1 MPEFLKIHLKFNSF
15 LASIAIASFLLIFF
29 LIFTASANAATGIN
43 RTINFQGKL
52 VTNPGGTNVSNTSYT
67 IVFTFYNNPNVGQ
80 GTALWTE
87 TQTVTTTDGIFRV
100 ALGSVNPIPGNFNFN
115 WDGLYLGININSN
128 GEMVPRIQMA
138 AVPFAFNSQQV
149 AGLTVQDDSGNA
161 STSGIL
167 QIGNTKQVTFS
178 GTHALAFN
186 DTAATTTITLPAT
199 GALTL
204 VGQDNSQ
211 TITNKI
217 IGTGGLTF
225 NVANNNT
232 DITTSSNQNFT
243 VIPNG
248 SGLIGLN
255 VNSNLLSSLDLRA
268 NSLVGGT
275 LAVAS
280 VSGTTSFA
288 TLVVDQSGLGDIFTA
303 SAAGN
308 PLFLIK
314 RNGNVGIGTINPLS
328 GASNS
333 LEVTGKI
340 KSDTQLWAAGSS
352 TGDLAAAL
360 YENFDSSAT
369 DVNGIA
375 IQSKLANP
383 SSSTTISGIA
393 WHKENGWSTT
403 ASTNNASLIL
413 TTFQNAAQ
421 FEVARFLSTGALGL
435 GTTLPLASLD
445 VRGNIVNGGT
455 LAIASVSGKTSFAA
469 LVVDQSGLGDLFA
482 ASAAGG
488 TRFVIQ
494 RNGNV
499 GILTGASTSATLDV
513 AGTASIGGQLT
524 FRSTFGAI
532 QTTADQQLTL
542 GGNTTGRILLSA
554 FNGQTVSVGG
564 TGSIA
569 FGGYNNCT
577 LKTDGSGNL
586 QCQTDLT
593 GGGGGY
599 SPFQEITGVNGGVIA
614 PNNST
619 MDFLVGGQ
627 SSASAN
633 FRVTGK
639 SAPFAGTAVGAS
651 VSAKTSFA
659 AFVVDNSGV
668 GDIFTASSSGAP
680 RFVITN
686 QGAVLIGTT
695 LPTLATGLQ
704 VNQVGPVLG
713 TSDLVDFVNSPGQEP
728 TVTGPNALSLT
739 WYVKPNTGNTI
750 AAQRI
755 NVYNNNTATGGT
767 ADGLRIA
774 SQGVGGVI
782 NSPTI
787 GLLIDSLGQASVGT
801 TLQNAIQIGNN
812 WDSSIYGTNDLRLNA
827 GGNIILATS
836 SATRVGI
843 GYGSNNPLAT
853 LDVRANNSNGGTLAV
868 ASVSGTTSFAS
879 LVVDQSGLGDLFTA
893 SAAGGTRFVVS
904 RAGDISATNNLYLAG
919 TTGITLSGNGADLNF
934 AGTGISTI
942 TTALNQNFAINPAGF
957 GLVGINT
964 DGINPLANFD
974 VRGNLGTLAVA
985 SVSGTTSFAAMV
997 VDNSGL
1003 GDLFT
1008 ASKSGLPLFTIQ
1020 NNGNVLLGAA
1030 NATITA
1036 PTGLTLQETGDT
1048 YGAVALNLQNRNGV
1062 NGAMFQQ
1069 LGTVDLVDF
1078 VFKGLV
1084 NQRNIRYEDR
1094 PSQGSYQ
1101 IATPEF
1107 EIGVAADPTMMI
1119 SDIGVGIRKGGLLIA
1134 GSWNP
1139 LATYSATLDVRNLFS
1154 GTSAVASISGKTSF
1168 ASLVVDQS
1176 GVGDIFTASSSGASR
1191 FVITNQ
1197 GVVGIGTSFPTLA
1210 TGLQISAAA
1219 TGAQIQDLASFSN
1232 IAGQEPT
1239 IGGVNALQLSWY
1251 VKPATNTH
1259 ESAQRINLF
1268 NNNTATGGSAE
1279 GLRIASQGVGGV
1291 INSPTIGLLIDSL
1304 GQASVGTTLQNA
1316 IQIGNNWDSSIY
1328 GTNDLRLNAGGNII
1342 LATSSA
1348 TRVGIGYGSNN
1359 PLATLDVRAN
1369 NSNGGTLAVA
1379 SVSGTTSFA
1388 AFVVDNSGT
1397 GNLITAS
1404 AAGATKFVVRQD
1416 GSVGIGTGTSGVSS
1430 GITLDVLGNA
1440 RIGSSNTSGDDILK
1454 STTSDFTQTGSSI
1467 TTVES
1472 NNIPTVSTSGNQLG
1486 LVTDLIGAGAS
1497 LTAPAN
1503 GAGNGVGFN
1512 IGAGAIA
1519 FQRPDSKFILVAG
1532 NATNQT
1538 RLYDYTT
1545 GAFSPGPTLPLNVG
1559 AGTNAFQRA
1568 DGKFMILE
1576 GGTNQS
1582 VIYTATGSATQNGM
1596 VNTGPNLSGVVA
1608 AGSQVLRRSDGT
1620 YMVILGGGS
1629 NATSIYNPTLSPVIA
1644 APYNSTDSGSFT
1656 TGPILTSTVTTG
1668 SFAFETVYGKWI
1680 VGLGG
1685 TQTTNIYDPSTNS
1698 FSPGPSWSG
1707 QTATNTGAGAHVIQ
1721 RPDYKYE
1728 IILGGGSTVTVVYDP
1743 VSNTYVVG
1751 PPLSSG
1757 ANTGAHSFQRSNGT
1771 WVTVLGGGST
1781 VITNIYDP
1789 TANSGAGTFT
1799 DAGSTTYLF
1808 AGNNAGAGA
1817 LTFQRPDGKYIIVSG
1832 NNAANYTIYDAG
1844 WNTTGT
1850 WISEQIPSTNI
1861 SSYSAMLWTGD
1872 PQSANN
1878 NARLDKS
1885 TTDIFVKTAANTTG
1899 LASANWMSIANSGN
1913 LIGGVV
1919 SPPGAIQFQVT
1930 FTAPVRSYPQLVTS
1944 SINQSNIW
1952 GGESF
1957 TFNRRSFLSPTIY
1970 TLRVSN
1976 PLVQYGGLINDPS
1989 YGRNFATAG
1998 ALLEGVV
2005 TDNNNQLTLAT
2016 NRNLPTATNSAG
2028 IIIASSSANLGGSAG
2043 AGANVIQ
2050 MPNGQFMILL
2060 GGGATATRIYDPDS
2074 NTFIPGPAG
2083 GACNSGCHSFQLPN
2097 GQFFVVL
2104 GGGSAATKIYD
2115 PASNT
2120 FFNGP
2125 NLTQTATTG
2134 STTIQRPDGLFIIL
2148 IGGSNQTSIYD
2159 PFLNQITA
2167 GPAIPGAAIA
2177 AGTSVLRRPDG
2188 RIFIN
2193 IGGQTTTYS
2202 YDAAVNS
2209 FVMNGT
2215 GETHANALTA
2225 GAVPYQG
2232 PTGRWFIPRGS
2243 GNNTSSVIDPILN
2256 TIAAGPVMP
2265 AGAIANTGA
2274 LWISR
2279 PDGKGILLSG
2289 NGTTTSAV
2297 YDPEVNG
2304 GTGQLWTGPNM
2315 PCGVGAGANAFQ
2327 RPDGSFVLICGG
2339 STASTAILDAGWNL
2353 GGSYFSEQIYEPSLS
2368 ANTSL
2373 FWQNASNQG
2382 NIYVKYRTSA
2392 TQAGLGV
2399 AAWKDARVS
2408 GSQIAYN
2415 LNDSWIQVRFDLQGS
2430 IPDSPGAKSRV
2441 WSSSDTSTFVT
2452 YYRTV
2457 SAPVLS
2463 YWKLMNSTTP
2473 TILTLTSNGSNAFR
2487 FSADGQAYTAAGG
2500 AWNSGGADLAENY
2513 TSTQSL
2519 EPGDVVVGDRYNS
2532 QNVIRSTD
2540 SYQSNIMGVV
2550 STKPGFVAGAYTPD
2564 SYPIALVGRVPVKI
2578 STENGPVHSGDYLTS
2593 ASIPGYAMKAT
2604 VAGRVLGTALEDFDP
2619 STAVNCP
2626 TDGAGSLA
2634 ATECGTITAFIN
2646 LTNYN
2651 GQSVELAMA
2660 DQGFTGSSSAGLSD
2674 LQINT
2679 GLNSYMNTIAA
2690 GDGKILS
2697 YLESLRDGNSAV
2709 FGSSEVFTGKVVAG
2723 EVISPNIIADLI
2735 TAKTIRADHI
2745 EGLEILTNQIS
2756 SLSNSVAVLGT
2767 QSANLTT
2774 VSGQLSSTLNLSSL
2788 NVDGLATVS
2797 GDLIIKGNGLFQGA
2811 LNVLESITTK
2821 NLTVSD
2827 FAYFVND
2834 VVFNGSVRFNQ
2845 VPTFSKDTA
2854 GFAVIKQGGDVVQIT
2869 FDQEYNNTPV
2879 VTASIVLDKVGD
2891 SVTQK
2896 QLEDG
2901 ILNGNITYVI
2911 TQRTTK
2917 GFVIRLNKPASQDL
2931 NFSWVAL
2938 SVKDAQ
2944 TSGATPL
2951 PSITPD
2957 SSATPSA
2964 GAQSI
2969 LNQLNGSAGNGGLQ

>member
-1 MPEFLKIHLKFNSF
+1 MPEFLKVHFKFSSF
-15 LASIAIASFLLIFF
+15 LASIAIASFFVIFF
-29 LIFTASANAATGIN
+29 LVFTASTNAATGIN
-43 RTINFQGKL
+43 RQINFQGKL

-100 ALGSVNPIPGNFNFN
+100 ALGSVTPFPANFNFN
-115 WDGLYLGININSN
+115 WDGLYLGINVNSN

-138 AVPFAFNSQQV
+138 AVPFAFNAQQV

-161 STSGIL
+161 STSGTL
-167 QIGNTKQVTFS
+167 QIGNTKTVRFS
-178 GTHALAFN
+178 GTNALYFN
-186 DTAATTTITLPAT
+186 DSGGSTTITFPTT

-232 DITTSSNQNFT
+232 DIATSSNQNFT
-243 VIPNG
+243 IVPNG
-248 SGLIGLN
+248 SGLLGLN

-268 NSLVGGT
+268 NNLVGGT
-275 LAVAS
+275 ISVAS
-280 VSGTTSFA
+280 ISGTTSFA
-288 TLVVDQSGLGDIFTA
+288 AMVVDQSGLGDIFT
-303 SAAGN
+303 
-308 PLFLIK
+308 
-314 RNGNVGIGTINPLS
+314 
-328 GASNS
+328 
-333 LEVTGKI
+333 
-340 KSDTQLWAAGSS
+340 
-352 TGDLAAAL
+352 
-360 YENFDSSAT
+360 
-369 DVNGIA
+369 
-375 IQSKLANP
+375 
-383 SSSTTISGIA
+383 
-393 WHKENGWSTT
+393 
-403 ASTNNASLIL
+403 
-413 TTFQNAAQ
+413 
-421 FEVARFLSTGALGL
+421 
-435 GTTLPLASLD
+435 
-445 VRGNIVNGGT
+445 
-455 LAIASVSGKTSFAA
+455 
-469 LVVDQSGLGDLFA
+469 

-524 FRSTFGAI
+524 FRSTFGQI
-532 QTTADQQLTL
+532 QTTVDQQLTL
-542 GGNTTGRILLSA
+542 GGSTTGRILLSA
-554 FNGQTVSVGG
+554 FNGQTVSVGQ

-619 MDFLVGGQ
+619 MDFLIGGQ

-659 AFVVDNSGV
+659 AFVVDNQGV
-668 GDIFTASSSGAP
+668 GDLFTASAAGGTRFTITRAGDISSTGNLTLA
-680 RFVITN
+680 
-686 QGAVLIGTT
+686 GTT
-695 LPTLATGLQ
+695 GINL
-704 VNQVGPVLG
+704 
-713 TSDLVDFVNSPGQEP
+713 
-728 TVTGPNALSLT
+728 
-739 WYVKPNTGNTI
+739 TGNGANLNFTGTGISTI
-750 AAQRI
+750 TTVANQSLAI
-755 NVYNNNTATGGT
+755 NPAGF
-767 ADGLRIA
+767 GL
-774 SQGVGGVI
+774 
-782 NSPTI
+782 
-787 GLLIDSLGQASVGT
+787 
-801 TLQNAIQIGNN
+801 
-812 WDSSIYGTNDLRLNA
+812 
-827 GGNIILATS
+827 
-836 SATRVGI
+836 VGI
-843 GYGSNNPLAT
+843 NTDGVVPLANF
-853 LDVRANNSNGGTLAV
+853 DVRANIGTLAV

-879 LVVDQSGLGDLFTA
+879 LVVDQSGLGDIFTA
-893 SAAGGTRFVVS
+893 SAAGLPLFTIQRNGNIVDTLAKTVNFSGAALTVS
-904 RAGDISATNNLYLAG
+904 SCAGCGGVNYWGLN
-919 TTGITLSGNGADLNF
+919 SGNGVTNGGFLYAGNTTADLIIGGTSTASAKFAVLNMNSGTPTATVAGNF
-934 AGTGISTI
+934 IIMPYTNGASELGGLVGIGTINPLATLSVAGTGLFQTPIASTAAFQVQNANGAPVFLVDTTNSTNLLTNPGFEIGITGWSLRNGSTI
-942 TTALNQNFAINPAGF
+942 SKNSNKKFVYHGQASLLAATSTSANSGASTNSFTGTLGAGTYTLSFDAMLGTQTLTTLNAGYNQGASDVNCVLNNNTVKTTGFQRYSCTFTTSGNISYIYIDQGTGTTALNLYIDAVQLQVGGLSTAYTIGSIQLRGLINSP
-957 GLVGINT
+957 VGIQTLTDSTTALQIQNAAGTNT
-964 DGINPLANFD
+964 LFVADTLDNAIGIGTNTPLATLD
-974 VRGNLGTLAVA
+974 VRGLNGTTPIA
-985 SVSGTTSFAAMV
+985 SVSGTTSFASLV
-997 VDNSGL
+997 VDNSL
-1003 GDLFT
+1003 GD
-1008 ASKSGLPLFTIQ
+1008 
-1020 NNGNVLLGAA
+1020 
-1030 NATITA
+1030 
-1036 PTGLTLQETGDT
+1036 
-1048 YGAVALNLQNRNGV
+1048 
-1062 NGAMFQQ
+1062 
-1069 LGTVDLVDF
+1069 
-1078 VFKGLV
+1078 
-1084 NQRNIRYEDR
+1084 
-1094 PSQGSYQ
+1094 
-1101 IATPEF
+1101 
-1107 EIGVAADPTMMI
+1107 
-1119 SDIGVGIRKGGLLIA
+1119 
-1134 GSWNP
+1134 
-1139 LATYSATLDVRNLFS
+1139 
-1154 GTSAVASISGKTSF
+1154 
-1168 ASLVVDQS
+1168 
-1176 GVGDIFTASSSGASR
+1176 
-1191 FVITNQ
+1191 
-1197 GVVGIGTSFPTLA
+1197 
-1210 TGLQISAAA
+1210 
-1219 TGAQIQDLASFSN
+1219 
-1232 IAGQEPT
+1232 
-1239 IGGVNALQLSWY
+1239 
-1251 VKPATNTH
+1251 
-1259 ESAQRINLF
+1259 
-1268 NNNTATGGSAE
+1268 
-1279 GLRIASQGVGGV
+1279 
-1291 INSPTIGLLIDSL
+1291 
-1304 GQASVGTTLQNA
+1304 
-1316 IQIGNNWDSSIY
+1316 
-1328 GTNDLRLNAGGNII
+1328 
-1342 LATSSA
+1342 
-1348 TRVGIGYGSNN
+1348 
-1359 PLATLDVRAN
+1359 
-1369 NSNGGTLAVA
+1369 
-1379 SVSGTTSFA
+1379 
-1388 AFVVDNSGT
+1388 
-1397 GNLITAS
+1397 LITAS
-1404 AAGATKFVVRQD
+1404 ASGATRFVVRQN
-1416 GSVGIGTGTSGVSS
+1416 GSVGIGNGSNINSGY
-1430 GITLDVLGNA
+1430 TLDVLGSA
-1440 RIGSSNTSGDDILK
+1440 RIGSSNTSGNDIFK

-1472 NNIPTVSTSGNQLG
+1472 NNIPTVSTSSNQLG
-1486 LVTDLIGAGAS
+1486 LVTDLIGAGAN

-1503 GAGNGVGFN
+1503 GTGIGFN
-1512 IGAGAIA
+1512 VGAGAIA
-1519 FQRPDSKFILVAG
+1519 FQRPDSKFILVAAG
-1532 NATNQT
+1532 GTSVT
-1538 RLYDYTT
+1538 RLYDYTNNT
-1545 GAFSPGPTLPLNVG
+1545 FSSGPALPFNVG
-1559 AGTNAFQRA
+1559 AGTNAFQRP

-1576 GGTNQS
+1576 GGTNLS
-1582 VIYTATGSATQNGM
+1582 AIYTATGSATQMGM
-1596 VNTGPNLSGVVA
+1596 INLGPNLSGVVA
-1608 AGSQVLRRSDGT
+1608 AGSQVLRKSDGT
-1620 YMVILGGGS
+1620 YLVILGGGT
-1629 NATSIYNPTLSPVIA
+1629 NATSIYNPTLAPVSN
-1644 APYNSTDSGSFT
+1644 APLNSTDSGSFT
-1656 TGPILTSTVTTG
+1656 TGPILTGNVTTG
-1668 SFAFETVYGKWI
+1668 SFAFETIYGKWI

-1685 TQTTNIYDPSTNS
+1685 TQTTNMYDPSTNS
-1698 FSPGPSWSG
+1698 FSAGPSWSA

-1728 IILGGGSTVTVVYDP
+1728 IILGGGNTATVVYDP
-1743 VSNTYVVG
+1743 VSNTYALG
-1751 PPLSSG
+1751 PALSAG

-1771 WVTVLGGGST
+1771 WVTVLGGGSAVT
-1781 VITNIYDP
+1781 TNIYDP

-1817 LTFQRPDGKYIIVSG
+1817 HSFQRPDGKYIIVSG
-1832 NNAANYTIYDAG
+1832 NGAPNYTIYDAG

-1850 WISEQIPSTNI
+1850 WTSEQITNAYI

-1885 TTDIFVKTAANTTG
+1885 TTDINVKTAANTTG

-1930 FTAPVRSYPQLVTS
+1930 FNAPVRSYPQLVTS
-1944 SINQSNIW
+1944 NINQSNIW

-1970 TLRVSN
+1970 TLTVSN
-1976 PLVQYGGLINDPS
+1976 PLVQYGGLISDPS

-2016 NRNLPTATNSAG
+2016 NRNLPTATQSAG
-2028 IIIASSSANLGGSAG
+2028 IILASSSANLGGSAG
-2043 AGANVIQ
+2043 AGANTIQ
-2050 MPNGQFMILL
+2050 MPNGQFLVML

-2074 NTFIPGPAG
+2074 NTFIPGPTG

-2097 GQFFVVL
+2097 GKFFVVL
-2104 GGGSAATKIYD
+2104 GGASAATKIYD
-2115 PASNT
+2115 PASNV
-2120 FFNGP
+2120 FYNGP

-2134 STTIQRPDGLFIIL
+2134 STTFQRPDGLFVIL
-2148 IGGSNQTSIYD
+2148 IGGSNQANTYD

-2167 GPAIPGAAIA
+2167 GPAISGATTIG

-2188 RIFIN
+2188 RTYIN
-2193 IGGQTTTYS
+2193 VGGQTTTYS

-2215 GETHANALTA
+2215 GETHANALAA
-2225 GAVPYQG
+2225 GAVAYQG
-2232 PTGRWFIPRGS
+2232 PTGRWFIPRGGGG

-2256 TIAAGPVMP
+2256 TIVAGPVMP

-2274 LWISR
+2274 LWIPR
-2279 PDGKGILLSG
+2279 PDGKAILATG

-2304 GTGQLWTGPNM
+2304 GTGQLWTGPNL
-2315 PCGVGAGANAFQ
+2315 PCGVGAGATIFQ
-2327 RPDGSFVLICGG
+2327 RQDGSFVLICGG
-2339 STASTAILDAGWNL
+2339 STANTAIIDSGWNI
-2353 GGSYFSEQIYEPSLS
+2353 GGSYTTEQIYEPLLS
-2368 ANTSL
+2368 ANSSL
-2373 FWQNASNQG
+2373 FWENANNQG
-2382 NIYVKYRTSA
+2382 NIYVKYRTAAS
-2392 TQAGLGV
+2392 QAVLGV
-2399 AAWKDARVS
+2399 TSWKDARVS
-2408 GSQIAYN
+2408 GNQIAYN
-2415 LNDSWIQVRFDLQGS
+2415 LNDSWIQVRFDFQGS
-2430 IPDSPGAKSRV
+2430 IPDAPGAKSRV
-2441 WSSSDTSTFVT
+2441 WASSDTSGPVT

-2487 FSADGQAYTAAGG
+2487 FSADGQAFTAAGG

-2550 STKPGFVAGAYTPD
+2550 STKPGFVAGAYTPN

-2578 STENGPVHSGDYLTS
+2578 SSENGPIHSGDYLTS

-2619 STAVNCP
+2619 LNSVQCP
-2626 TDGAGSLA
+2626 ADGAGSFS
-2634 ATECGTITAFIN
+2634 TTQCGTITAFIN

-2651 GQSVELAMA
+2651 GESVELAMA

-2674 LQINT
+2674 LQMNT

-2774 VSGQLSSTLNLSSL
+2774 ASGQIPSMLNLSSL

-2797 GDLIIKGNGLFQGA
+2797 GDLTVKGNGLFQGA

-2827 FAYFVND
+2827 FAYFIND
-2834 VVFNGSVRFNQ
+2834 VVFNGNVRFNQ

-2854 GFAVIKQGGDVVQIT
+2854 GFAVIKQGDDTVQIT

-2891 SVTQK
+2891 SITQK
-2896 QLEDG
+2896 QLENG

-2917 GFVIRLNKPASQDL
+2917 GFVIRLNKPASQEL

-2938 SVKDAQ
+2938 SVKDAN
-2944 TSGATPL
+2944 TSGLTPL

-2964 GAQSI
+2964 GVQSI
-2969 LNQLNGSAGNGGLQ
+2969 LNQLNGSAGNGGVQ